1 MVRRVQSCINL
12 DAENKDYL
20 GSKPEGAS
28 EFINRLVKRYRES
41 EEARKA
47 IGNLEPVDTKE
58 AMEEIIK
65 MTKKEQE
72 EAEVKIRAFFVD
84 RPDIIYGII
93 KGPPPTSKQF
103 QRIKDQL
110 EWSKYEIRTDCDT
123 IKRIIRDIKKT
134 FNVREYEQTRSRL

>member
-12 DAENKDYL
+12 DAENKEYL
-20 GSKPEGAS
+20 SSKSEGAS

-47 IGNLEPVDTKE
+47 IGNLEPETQ
-58 AMEEIIK
+58 AMDEIVRT
-65 MTKKEQE
+65 TKKEQE
-72 EAEVKIRAFFVD
+72 ENEVKIRAFFMD
-84 RPDIIYGII
+84 RPDIIYGIV
-93 KGPPPTSKQF
+93 KGAPPTSKQF

-110 EWSKYEIRTDCDT
+110 EWSKYEVRTDCDT

-134 FNVREYEQTRSRL
+134 FDIKEYEKTRERL